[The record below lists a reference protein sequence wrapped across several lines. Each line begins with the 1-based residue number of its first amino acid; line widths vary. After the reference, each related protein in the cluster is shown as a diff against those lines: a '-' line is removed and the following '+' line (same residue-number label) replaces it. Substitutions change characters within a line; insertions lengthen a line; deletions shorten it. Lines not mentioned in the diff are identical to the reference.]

1 MTERNESSL
10 MPELVKIP
18 FSEAFYVGRYARPD
32 VGFFFARRQ
41 KVFEGIL
48 DAWIPAGLKLA
59 NVEANFGP
67 ANVGEHKITFK
78 LPERR
83 ITLQFGPDEYTF
95 RKEGSSWET
104 AEVDA
109 LLWEQAEAAI
119 LDDSEIVIASGQATV
134 AMHLEPTTK
143 QREEIL
149 AAFVP
154 DRLQGIA
161 TDRQANAFGSHL
173 RFPDGEILIDFSVVV
188 PNGIYVRFSSFFKGR
203 QPMKAVL
210 EKLHADEHSYFA
222 LLGVAEDKQEQTHER
237 FPNHDN

>member
-1 MTERNESSL
+1 MA
-10 MPELVKIP
+10 ELVKIP
-18 FSEAFYVGRYARPD
+18 LSEAFYVGRYARPD
-32 VGFFFARRQ
+32 GGFFFARRQ
-41 KVFEGIL
+41 KVFEAVL

-59 NVEANFGP
+59 NVEANLGST
-67 ANVGEHKITFK
+67 NVGEHKITFK
-78 LPERR
+78 LPQRR
-83 ITLQFGPDEYTF
+83 ITLQLGPEEYTF

-104 AEVDA
+104 AQADA
-109 LLWEQAEAAI
+109 LLWERAEAAI
-119 LDDSEIVIASGQATV
+119 LNESEVEIASGQATV

-210 EKLHADEHSYFA
+210 EKLYADEHSYFA
-222 LLGVAEDKQEQTHER
+222 LLGVAEDTQEGSHER
-237 FPNHDN
+237 FPDHDN